1 MTWPRSL
8 KLRLTLWYALALA
21 VVMAAYGA
29 FVYLSLRHT
38 LYADLERR
46 LHEDVEAA
54 ESLVVRGADGAL
66 RWSAAEHEGEEAHAG
81 LTEVLAGDGQVLY
94 RSTRFRDGSG
104 MRVRDDTCT
113 VDGER
118 VRIRAARPEE
128 PIRHELNELALVLL
142 LGLPLGVGVAAGG
155 GYLLAR
161 RALRPVGRMAERAE
175 TITADRL
182 SERLPIENPD
192 DEMGRLAAVF
202 NATLARLESSFD
214 QLRRF
219 AADAS
224 HEMRTPLAALRA
236 VGEVGLREAR
246 EPAAYRE
253 VIGSMLE
260 EVDRL
265 ARLVD
270 SLLTLSR
277 ADAGKASID
286 RTSVDLVGLA
296 EEVRQLLAVL
306 ADEKK
311 QVVRVDGAGPVFA
324 SCDRAILR
332 QAIVNLLDNAI
343 RHTPD
348 GRPIRIAVER
358 GPAGPSIAVCDE
370 GPGIAPEHLPRI
382 FDRFYRIDPAR
393 SRDAGGTG
401 LGLAIA
407 RWAVEANGG
416 RIEVQSE
423 VGRGSTFRIVL
434 QEGHPSEE

>member
-1 MTWPRSL
+1 VTWPRSL

-21 VVMAAYGA
+21 VVMAAYGG

-38 LYADLERR
+38 LFADLDDR
-46 LHEDVEAA
+46 LHEDIEV
-54 ESLVVRGADGAL
+54 LPTIVRLPDGVV
-66 RWSAAEHEGEEAHAG
+66 RWSAYEHGEGEADAAF
-81 LTEVLAGDGQVLY
+81 LEVLAADGRLLY
-94 RSTRFRDGSG
+94 RSPGFRDGSG
-104 MRVRDDTCT
+104 MRVRAETST

-118 VRIRAARPEE
+118 VQIRAARSED
-128 PIRHELNELALVLL
+128 PIEHELGELLAVLV

-182 SERLPIENPD
+182 SERLPIENPH

-214 QLRRF
+214 RLRRF
-219 AADAS
+219 TADAS
-224 HEMRTPLAALRA
+224 HEMRTPLAALKA

-277 ADAGKASID
+277 ADAGKAPVE
-286 RTSVDLVGLA
+286 RTSADLAGLA

-306 ADEKK
+306 ADEKR
-311 QVVRVDGAGPVFA
+311 QVVRVEGEGPVFA

-332 QAIVNLLDNAI
+332 QAVVNLLDNAI
-343 RHTPD
+343 RHSPD
-348 GRPIRIAVER
+348 GRTIRVAVER
-358 GPAGPSIAVCDE
+358 GPKGPSIAVIDE

-393 SRDAGGTG
+393 SREAGGTG

-416 RIEVQSE
+416 RIEVESE

-434 QEGHPSEE
+434 KEGNPSEE

>member
-1 MTWPRSL
+1 VSWPRSL

-29 FVYLSLRHT
+29 FVYLSLRHA
-38 LYADLERR
+38 LYADLDDR
-46 LHEDVEAA
+46 LHEEIEV
-54 ESLVVRGADGAL
+54 LPVVVRSSDGAV
-66 RWSAAEHEGEEAHAG
+66 RWTAYEHGGEDADAARI
-81 LTEVLAGDGQVLY
+81 EVLAADGRLLY
-94 RSTRFRDGSG
+94 RSPGFRDGHG
-104 MRVRDDTCT
+104 MRVRTEDKT

-118 VRIRAARPEE
+118 VRIRAARSEE
-128 PIRHELNELALVLL
+128 PIRHELNELLAVLL
-142 LGLPLGVGVAAGG
+142 LGLPLGVGVAALG

-182 SERLPIENPD
+182 SERLPIANPQ

-202 NATLARLESSFD
+202 NATLARLEASFD

-219 AADAS
+219 TADAS
-224 HEMRTPLAALRA
+224 HEMRTPLAALKA
-236 VGEVGLREAR
+236 VGEVGLSKAH
-246 EPAAYRE
+246 EPAACRE
-253 VIGSMLE
+253 VVGSMLE

-265 ARLVD
+265 TRLVD

-286 RTSVDLVGLA
+286 RASVDLVALA
-296 EEVRQLLAVL
+296 EEVRQLLCVL
-306 ADEKK
+306 ADEKR
-311 QVVRVDGAGPVFA
+311 QAVRVEGTGAVFV

-332 QAIVNLLDNAI
+332 QAIINVLDNAI
-343 RHTPD
+343 RHSPD
-348 GRPIRIAVER
+348 GRPIRIVVER
-358 GPAGPSIAVCDE
+358 GPAGPSIAVVDE

-407 RWAVEANGG
+407 KWAVEANGG
-416 RIEVQSE
+416 RIEVESE
-423 VGRGSTFRIVL
+423 IGRGSTFRIVL
-434 QEGHPSEE
+434 SDGRHPEE

>member
-1 MTWPRSL
+1 L

-29 FVYLSLRHT
+29 FVYGYLRHG
-38 LYADLERR
+38 LYGDLDYR
-46 LHEDVEAA
+46 LHEDVEVLP
-54 ESLVVRGADGAL
+54 SVLRSSDGAV
-66 RWSAAEHEGEEAHAG
+66 RWSAYEHGEEEGAFIEAF
-81 LTEVLAGDGQVLY
+81 AADGRLLY
-94 RSTRFRDGSG
+94 RSPGFRDGSG
-104 MRVRDDTCT
+104 MRVHAEDVTIG
-113 VDGER
+113 GER
-118 VRIRAARPEE
+118 VRVRAARSDE
-128 PIRHELNELALVLL
+128 PIRHELNELLAVLL
-142 LGLPLGVGVAAGG
+142 LGFPLGVGAAAGG

-182 SERLPIENPD
+182 SERLPIENPH

-202 NATLARLESSFD
+202 NATLARLEASFA

-219 AADAS
+219 TADAS

-246 EPAAYRE
+246 DPAAYRE

-265 ARLVD
+265 TSLVE

-277 ADAGKASID
+277 ADA
-286 RTSVDLVGLA
+286 RRLPLHRERVDLAELA

-306 ADEKK
+306 ADEKR
-311 QVVRVDGAGPVFA
+311 QALRLESDGPVFA
-324 SCDRAILR
+324 VGDRTTLR
-332 QAIVNLLDNAI
+332 QAVINLLDNAI
-343 RHTPD
+343 RHGPD
-348 GRPIRIAVER
+348 GRPIRIVVER
-358 GPAGPSIAVCDE
+358 GAAGPSIAVIDE

-416 RIEVQSE
+416 RIEVRSE

-434 QEGHPSEE
+434 KPLED